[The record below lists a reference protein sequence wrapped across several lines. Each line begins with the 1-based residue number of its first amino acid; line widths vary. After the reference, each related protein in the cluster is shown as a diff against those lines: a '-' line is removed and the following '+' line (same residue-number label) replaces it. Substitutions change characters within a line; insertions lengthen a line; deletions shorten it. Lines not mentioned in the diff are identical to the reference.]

1 MALPSA
7 LPQRRHLRLV
17 TAALAATAVL
27 AAPAG
32 QPARA
37 ELQAQVTQ
45 TPGVDVSNF
54 QGAVNFRRVKASGRA
69 FAIVLA
75 TDGTSFTSPD
85 FRSQYR
91 GAKAA
96 GLIRGAYHFAR
107 PGRSSAASQA
117 NRFLDVVGGTRDG
130 VTLPPVVDLEFN
142 PNGSACYGLSARQT
156 VAWVKAFLARVKART
171 GRNAIIYTGPGY
183 WNQCAA
189 GSRAFSASHPL
200 WTADYGV
207 SRPHRYGGWSVY
219 TIWQY
224 TSSGSVPGISGR
236 VDLDRFN
243 GSRARLRALA
253 KS

>member
-1 MALPSA
+1 MAVPSTLP
-7 LPQRRHLRLV
+7 PRRRLRLV
-17 TAALAATAVL
+17 TAMLAAATAVL
-27 AAPAG
+27 AGTAG
-32 QPARA
+32 QPAEA
-37 ELQAQVTQ
+37 EVQVTQ

-54 QGAVNFRRVKASGRA
+54 QGTVNFRRVKASGRA

-96 GLIRGAYHFAR
+96 GLVRGAYHFAR

-207 SRPHRYGGWSVY
+207 SAPHRYGGWSFY
-219 TIWQY
+219 TIWQH

-253 KS
+253 RS